1 MKTEGTKRVLPSL
14 CCATERDIV
23 VEQTVRWH
31 VSNWAPAR
39 THGAHDAERGGA
51 EPSRA
56 RARPRLDAGS
66 ETAAAKL
73 RCSVQQR
80 RQELSISNRACY
92 SSPLGPEPS

>member
-1 MKTEGTKRVLPSL
+1 MKTAGTKRVLPSL

-51 EPSRA
+51 A
-56 RARPRLDAGS
+56 LCG
-66 ETAAAKL
+66 
-73 RCSVQQR
+73 R
-80 RQELSISNRACY
+80 RK
-92 SSPLGPEPS
+92 

>member
-51 EPSRA
+51 A
-56 RARPRLDAGS
+56 LCG
-66 ETAAAKL
+66 
-73 RCSVQQR
+73 R
-80 RQELSISNRACY
+80 RK
-92 SSPLGPEPS
+92 